1 MAAHQ
6 NTPEQ
11 SPKPFYRR
19 RASKADPLKRSAVV
33 TLRLTDMEN
42 DLVTQKAD
50 ECGLTKSELL
60 RQLALGFEPK
70 ARLTDEQLALLQDV
84 RKVRYD
90 LQQMSNFFSRE
101 DSDTWRTTLY
111 YLNKAIAKLKP
122 LLKL

>member
-1 MAAHQ
+1 M
-6 NTPEQ
+6 
-11 SPKPFYRR
+11 
-19 RASKADPLKRSAVV
+19 
-33 TLRLTDMEN
+33 
-42 DLVTQKAD
+42 TQKAD